1 MKRLTVFVLSI
12 LLSKFTLAQ
21 SALPPYFLS
30 NLNQTPEYADVLK
43 FYTSLANSNSVLSSK
58 VNVVLELIPNS
69 TDVGEQ
75 IALVRISKGNID
87 GKLNILINNGIH
99 PGEPE
104 GIDAAMILAHNIVS
118 VENNKPISNQK
129 KYFNQ
134 NYKEKI
140 ALQNLLDVANIYII
154 PVYNV
159 DGSLRRNSTTRANQ
173 NGPEEYGF
181 RGNAKNLDLNR
192 DFIKMD
198 SRNAFAFVSVF
209 QKVKPHLFI
218 DTHTSNGADYQHV
231 VTYIATQKNKLQA
244 SISNYQY
251 NEFIPQLNS
260 SLKKYNFDPAPYVNA
275 WSDIPDSGWAA
286 FYESPRFAT
295 GYSTLF
301 NVIGFTL
308 ETHMLKTYKQR
319 VEGSYAFL
327 LSCLEIAK
335 RDAEKI
341 KSTRIKADQEVL
353 TQRTFPLNWKLDS
366 SKVNYIEFKG
376 FEAGHKTSEVS
387 QLPRLYY
394 DRNKPFTKTVKHYED
409 YRPTSS
415 VEKPLAYIIPF
426 AWEGVIQ
433 RLRYNNV
440 VLTQVLKDTMLTL
453 RVYYIDDYKTVS
465 KPYEGHYLHSNV
477 KVHSEVQKI
486 KINAGDFIVYTNQQ
500 NVRFIVETLE
510 PEAIDSYFNWN
521 FFDATLGQKEYFSDY
536 VFEDTAT
543 EILKNNPALKA
554 KLEKKK
560 AEDAI
565 FAKNAAAQLDFVY
578 RNSSYFENSYLR
590 YPIYRL
596 EK

>member
-1 MKRLTVFVLSI
+1 MKRLTVFILSI
-12 LLSKFTLAQ
+12 LLTKFSLAQ
-21 SALPPYFLS
+21 TPPFFSS
-30 NLNQTPEYADVLK
+30 NLNHTPEYADVIK
-43 FYTSLANSNSVLSSK
+43 YYKSLAKENSIVSIELISNSS
-58 VNVVLELIPNS
+58 
-69 TDVGEQ
+69 DVDQ
-75 IALVRISKGNID
+75 SIALVKISKGNSE

-104 GIDAAMILAHNIVS
+104 GIDAAMILAYNIIS
-118 VENNKPISNQK
+118 IENKIPIFTQL

-134 NYKEKI
+134 NYNEKK
-140 ALQNLLDVANIYII
+140 ALQNLLDIANIYII

-181 RGNAKNLDLNR
+181 RGNARNLDLNR

-198 SRNAFAFVSVF
+198 SRNASAFVSIF

-218 DTHTSNGADYQHV
+218 DTHTSNGADYQHI
-231 VTYIATQKNKLQA
+231 VTYIATQKNKLQE

-260 SLKKYNFDPAPYVNA
+260 SLKKFKFDPAPYVNA

-301 NVIGFTL
+301 NAIGFTL
-308 ETHMLKTYKQR
+308 ETHMLKNYKQR

-327 LSCLEIAK
+327 LTCIEIAK

-341 KSTRIKADQEVL
+341 KATKIKADQEVL
-353 TQRTFPLNWKLDS
+353 AQSTFPLNWKLDS

-376 FEAGHKTSEVS
+376 YEAGYKKSEVS
-387 QLPRLYY
+387 GMPRLYY
-394 DRNKPFTKTVKHYED
+394 DRNKPFTKKVKHYED
-409 YRPTSS
+409 YKSTNS
-415 VEKPLAYIIPF
+415 VEKPLAYVIPF
-426 AWEGVIQ
+426 AWKEVIQ
-433 RLRYNNV
+433 RLQLNNV
-440 VLTQVLKDTMLTL
+440 QLTKIVKDTVLTLK
-453 RVYYIDDYKTVS
+453 VYYIDDYKTAS

-477 KVHSEVQKI
+477 KLHSEIQKI
-486 KINAGDFIVYTNQQ
+486 KLFAGDYIAYTNQQ
-500 NVRFIVETLE
+500 NVRFLVETLE

-536 VFEDTAT
+536 VFEDTAA
-543 EILKNNPALKA
+543 ELLKNNPELKL
-554 KLEKKK
+554 KLEKRKI
-560 AEDAI
+560 EDAN
-565 FAKNAAAQLDFVY
+565 FAKNGAAQLDFVY
-578 RNSSYFENSYLR
+578 RNSPYFENSYLR